1 MIRFMVLAI
10 GSGLPAYGAWTVC
23 QPYGVLPG
31 FLAANV
37 AFALGWFVSRRFVAD
52 FLDL

>member
-1 MIRFMVLAI
+1 MIRFTVLAI
-10 GSGLPAYGAWTVC
+10 GSGLPAYGAWNLC

-31 FLAANV
+31 FLAAIV
-37 AFALGWFVSRRFVAD
+37 GFAIGWYVSRRFAAS